1 MATLEAACLSFFQNS
16 DFTLCA
22 FSLDCKTPAAE
33 QCAQHQL
40 EVEVTNPVDYVK
52 EQEGCGEKDPGVG
65 IQLPDVDVDPASPP
79 ATFFTLLVAA
89 EEAGAVFAIQTL
101 IQAVVLVVVPEEGVA
116 HRHHGSWGQSHGK
129 GWVGLWL
136 VKRRRIRVENCK
148 PLKFCQVA
156 TVRIRLFLVDPRCQR
171 PQR

>member
-1 MATLEAACLSFFQNS
+1 MATLEAACPSFFQNS

-22 FSLDCKTPAAE
+22 CPFDCKT
-33 QCAQHQL
+33 QAQHQL

-129 GWVGLWL
+129 G
-136 VKRRRIRVENCK
+136 
-148 PLKFCQVA
+148 
-156 TVRIRLFLVDPRCQR
+156 
-171 PQR
+171 

>member
-22 FSLDCKTPAAE
+22 SSLDCKTPAAE

-129 GWVGLWL
+129 G
-136 VKRRRIRVENCK
+136 
-148 PLKFCQVA
+148 
-156 TVRIRLFLVDPRCQR
+156 
-171 PQR
+171 